1 MLEFYSP
8 LDKTLEEAKTT
19 NIVSSTAND
28 QAGIMERVNWDNQSV
43 PPKIIALVG
52 KFFCNWWRLLVDKN
66 GSFYADAVLQGFHS
80 SVIQ

>member
-1 MLEFYSP
+1 MYAYALFYSP
-8 LDKTLEEAKTT
+8 LDKTLKEAKTT
-19 NIVSSTAND
+19 NIVSGTAND
-28 QAGIMERVNWDNQSV
+28 QVGIMERVNWSV
-43 PPKIIALVG
+43 PPKIIAVAG